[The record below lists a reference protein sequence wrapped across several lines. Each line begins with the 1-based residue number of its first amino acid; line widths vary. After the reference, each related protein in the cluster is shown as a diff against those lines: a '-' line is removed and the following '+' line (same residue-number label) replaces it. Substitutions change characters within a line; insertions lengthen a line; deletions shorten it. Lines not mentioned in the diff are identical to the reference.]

1 MNSSENR
8 QMSFFDL
15 LNVLSLIIGIENLNA
30 NLTQNDK
37 QDLQHDLSENVD
49 RLLTEIH
56 GHLEQQDTKI
66 DKIIKRLEAMAK

>member
-66 DKIIKRLEAMAK
+66 DKIIKRLEAMSK

>member
-1 MNSSENR
+1 MNSNENR
-8 QMSFFDL
+8 QLTFFDI

-56 GHLEQQDTKI
+56 GHLEQQDIKI
-66 DKIIKRLEAMAK
+66 DRIIKRMEEWSQ

>member
-1 MNSSENR
+1 MNSENR

-15 LNVLSLIIGIENLNA
+15 LNVMSLIIGIENLNA

>member
-1 MNSSENR
+1 MNSENR

-66 DKIIKRLEAMAK
+66 DKIIKRLEAMSK

>member
-37 QDLQHDLSENVD
+37 QDMQHDLSENVD

>member
-1 MNSSENR
+1 MNSENR

>member
-1 MNSSENR
+1 
-8 QMSFFDL
+8 MSFFDL

>member
-1 MNSSENR
+1 MNSENR

-66 DKIIKRLEAMAK
+66 DKIIKRLEAMTK